1 MATANSFCCN
11 ASWFCATAIADE
23 ADCESLR
30 RLEVD
35 GGAIEGWISMLLLRV
50 VAPSDE
56 LRLDLRTGEN
66 GTVRCVTGGL
76 VVGGSGTA
84 RGGPAGI

>member
-1 MATANSFCCN
+1 
-11 ASWFCATAIADE
+11 
-23 ADCESLR
+23 
-30 RLEVD
+30 
-35 GGAIEGWISMLLLRV
+35 MLLLRV

-66 GTVRCVTGGL
+66 GTVRYPTGGL

>member
-1 MATANSFCCN
+1 MATANLSCCN

-23 ADCESLR
+23 PDCESLR

-56 LRLDLRTGEN
+56 LRLDLHTGEN
-66 GTVRCVTGGL
+66 GTV
-76 VVGGSGTA
+76 
-84 RGGPAGI
+84 

>member
-1 MATANSFCCN
+1 
-11 ASWFCATAIADE
+11 
-23 ADCESLR
+23 
-30 RLEVD
+30 
-35 GGAIEGWISMLLLRV
+35 MLLLRDV
-50 VAPSDE
+50 SPSDE

-66 GTVRCVTGGL
+66 GTVRCTTGGF

>member
-1 MATANSFCCN
+1 M
-11 ASWFCATAIADE
+11 ADE
-23 ADCESLR
+23 ADCESVR

-35 GGAIEGWISMLLLRV
+35 GGAIEGWSSMLLLRV

-56 LRLDLRTGEN
+56 LRLDLRTGEK
-66 GTVRCVTGGL
+66 GIVRCTTGGS

>member
-1 MATANSFCCN
+1 
-11 ASWFCATAIADE
+11 
-23 ADCESLR
+23 
-30 RLEVD
+30 
-35 GGAIEGWISMLLLRV
+35 MLLLLE

-66 GTVRCVTGGL
+66 GTVRCTAGGS

>member
-1 MATANSFCCN
+1 M
-11 ASWFCATAIADE
+11 ADE
-23 ADCESLR
+23 ADCESVR

-35 GGAIEGWISMLLLRV
+35 GGAVEGWSSMLLLRV

-56 LRLDLRTGEN
+56 LRLDLRTGEK
-66 GTVRCVTGGL
+66 GIARCTTGGS

-84 RGGPAGI
+84 RGGPASI